1 MVAPVERQT
10 VVAGE
15 EETGCRL
22 VELDH
27 QFINDYSNYTCKY
40 AVSCHSVCCAMHSP
54 LPETFLFLN
63 QESRIHG

>member
-40 AVSCHSVCCAMHSP
+40 AVIFNMQCHALS
-54 LPETFLFLN
+54 LT
-63 QESRIHG
+63 